1 VGAIK
6 GGWWRGEQKE
16 ELLMMLTT
24 AKTEGVSNR
33 RSCDLLMI
41 QRRRITR
48 WQSQQR
54 RGIGL
59 NNQRPGPAQ
68 ALNRLLPVEREQ
80 VLALARR
87 TEYADLSHR
96 QLTVLAWERNLVW
109 VSFSTV
115 YRLLREGRLMTVRC
129 QRRLPGGRRQPPE
142 RRELTGPNQRW
153 CWDISYLLTLV
164 RGIYLYLYI
173 VLDEYSRKI
182 LAWQVSATLTAGEAK
197 RVLDA
202 ALVVENILD
211 LPEGQR
217 PEIINDHGRQLKA
230 KPVREL
236 LAQHEMPQRFA
247 RPRTPNDNPYV
258 EATFSTVK
266 RDPDYPERFRD
277 QPDAE
282 NYFREYVPWYNT
294 RHYHSGN
301 EYVTPDQAHSGLRA
315 QIVAERN
322 RRHAEQR
329 KVRKEVWQN
338 KIKDSVSAYADP
350 LSGEKVAAQGGV
362 AKNHALKCPT
372 FGDHDLV
379 KVFAFGGQSAFS
391 AEAS

>member
-33 RSCDLLMI
+33 RSCHLLMI
-41 QRRRITR
+41 QRRRVTR
-48 WQSQQR
+48 WQSKQR
-54 RGIGL
+54 YGISL
-59 NNQRPGPAQ
+59 NNKRPGPAQ

-87 TEYADLSHR
+87 MEYADLSHR
-96 QLTVLAWERNLVW
+96 QLTVLAWEQQIVW

-115 YRLLREGRLMTVRC
+115 YRLLREGGLMTARC
-129 QRRLPGGRRQPPE
+129 QRRLPSGRRQPPE

-153 CWDISYLLTLV
+153 CWDISYLLTLA
-164 RGIYLYLYI
+164 RGIYLYLYL

-202 ALVVENILD
+202 ALVAENVLD
-211 LPEGQR
+211 LPEDKR

-236 LAQHEMPQRFA
+236 LKQHEMPQRFA
-247 RPRTPNDNPYV
+247 RPRTPNDKGYV
-258 EATFSTVK
+258 SYCTS
-266 RDPDYPERFRD
+266 
-277 QPDAE
+277 
-282 NYFREYVPWYNT
+282 
-294 RHYHSGN
+294 S
-301 EYVTPDQAHSGLRA
+301 
-315 QIVAERN
+315 VA
-322 RRHAEQR
+322 
-329 KVRKEVWQN
+329 
-338 KIKDSVSAYADP
+338 
-350 LSGEKVAAQGGV
+350 
-362 AKNHALKCPT
+362 
-372 FGDHDLV
+372 
-379 KVFAFGGQSAFS
+379 
-391 AEAS
+391 

>member
-1 VGAIK
+1 
-6 GGWWRGEQKE
+6 
-16 ELLMMLTT
+16 
-24 AKTEGVSNR
+24 
-33 RSCDLLMI
+33 
-41 QRRRITR
+41 
-48 WQSQQR
+48 
-54 RGIGL
+54 
-59 NNQRPGPAQ
+59 
-68 ALNRLLPVEREQ
+68 
-80 VLALARR
+80 
-87 TEYADLSHR
+87 
-96 QLTVLAWERNLVW
+96 
-109 VSFSTV
+109 
-115 YRLLREGRLMTVRC
+115 
-129 QRRLPGGRRQPPE
+129 
-142 RRELTGPNQRW
+142 
-153 CWDISYLLTLV
+153 
-164 RGIYLYLYI
+164 
-173 VLDEYSRKI
+173 
-182 LAWQVSATLTAGEAK
+182 
-197 RVLDA
+197 
-202 ALVVENILD
+202 
-211 LPEGQR
+211 
-217 PEIINDHGRQLKA
+217 
-230 KPVREL
+230 
-236 LAQHEMPQRFA
+236 
-247 RPRTPNDNPYV
+247 
-258 EATFSTVK
+258 VK

>member
-1 VGAIK
+1 
-6 GGWWRGEQKE
+6 
-16 ELLMMLTT
+16 MLTK

-33 RSCDLLMI
+33 RSCGLLMI
-41 QRRRITR
+41 QRRRVTR
-48 WQSQQR
+48 WQRRQR
-54 RGIGL
+54 CGISLQNG
-59 NNQRPGPAQ
+59 RPGPAQ
-68 ALNRLLPVEREQ
+68 ALNRLLPVEQEQ
-80 VLALARR
+80 VLALARQ

-96 QLTVLAWERNLVW
+96 QLTVLAWEQQIVW

-115 YRLLREGRLMTVRC
+115 YRLLREGRLMTARC
-129 QRRLPGGRRQPPE
+129 QRRLPSGRRLAPE
-142 RRELTGPNQRW
+142 RRELSGPNQRW
-153 CWDISYLLTLV
+153 CWDISYLLTFE

-182 LAWQVSATLTAGEAK
+182 LAWQVSATLTAHEAK

-202 ALVVENILD
+202 ALVAENILD
-211 LPEGQR
+211 LPEDRR

-236 LAQHEMPQRFA
+236 LKQHEMPQRFA

-266 RDPDYPERFRD
+266 RDPDYPERFHG
-277 QPDAE
+277 QTDAE
-282 NYFREYVPWYNT
+282 NYFREYVPWYNG
-294 RHYHSGN
+294 RHYHSGLD
-301 EYVTPDQAHSGLRA
+301 YVTPDQAHGGLRE

-329 KVRKEVWQN
+329 KLRKEVWQREKN
-338 KIKDSVSAYADP
+338 EDSA
-350 LSGEKVAAQGGV
+350 EKAAAQEET
-362 AKNHALKCPT
+362 AKNYALKCPT

-379 KVFAFGGQSAFS
+379 KVFAFGGQGAFS
-391 AEAS
+391 AEAAEKFS